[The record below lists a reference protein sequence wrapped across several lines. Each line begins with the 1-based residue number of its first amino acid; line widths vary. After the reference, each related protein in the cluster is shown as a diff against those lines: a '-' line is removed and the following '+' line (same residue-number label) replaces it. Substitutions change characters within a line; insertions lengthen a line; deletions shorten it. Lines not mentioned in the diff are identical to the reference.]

1 MLSVAELARRTA
13 QPTGIVS
20 VTSRSFQKSCGNQ
33 NVSALVF
40 VGMHSLRSRA
50 VRSEILVG
58 SSAPLAPVYA
68 TAYARLHVG
77 QRTERERAL
86 KDAPSWIQAPPWY
99 SARAETVIPLGRR
112 SVSCWPRISVGCC
125 GPKMWNPSAVQDERH
140 TVSGAAMS
148 FGLLMMTPRAAIA
161 GKPGSTQPPPAA
173 NGTVGPSA
181 VRPRSR
187 TKLGLVYTLPPRSSH
202 QLGWFTRV
210 PSTDNST
217 PVFDMLPTSASCE
230 TGQPPD
236 GICRTAYSASLV
248 RRWYHVASRVNRLRN
263 KAASKPNSASRVRSG
278 PMSVS
283 PTLPG
288 SKPDW
293 PLEVTAVQLRTASN
307 APGAR
312 PDHQRAPR
320 SFTSPRFAGQNGSSE
335 ITYDPLTLGYA
346 CSPRARPKALFPSK
360 RTPPVRK

>member
-58 SSAPLAPVYA
+58 SSAPLTPVYA

-86 KDAPSWIQAPPWY
+86 KEAPSWIHAPPWY
-99 SARAETVIPLGRR
+99 SARAETVIPFGRR

-125 GPKMWNPSAVQDERH
+125 GPKIWKPWELHDDRH

-148 FGLLMMTPRAAIA
+148 FGLLMMMPRAAIG

-173 NGTVGPSA
+173 KGTAP
-181 VRPRSR
+181 PKSR
-187 TKLGLVYTLPPRSSH
+187 TSPWFVYTVPPSSSP
-202 QLGWFTRV
+202 Q
-210 PSTDNST
+210 STWLTTVALAASSM
-217 PVFDMLPTSASCE
+217 PVLDRLPTLASC
-230 TGQPPD
+230 D
-236 GICRTAYSASLV
+236 
-248 RRWYHVASRVNRLRN
+248 RR
-263 KAASKPNSASRVRSG
+263 
-278 PMSVS
+278 
-283 PTLPG
+283 
-288 SKPDW
+288 
-293 PLEVTAVQLRTASN
+293 
-307 APGAR
+307 
-312 PDHQRAPR
+312 
-320 SFTSPRFAGQNGSSE
+320 
-335 ITYDPLTLGYA
+335 
-346 CSPRARPKALFPSK
+346 
-360 RTPPVRK
+360 